1 MLGIKVLSIFFFIY
15 LVFVCDVLGSILF
28 IFNFK
33 INKCVWV
40 FI

>member
-1 MLGIKVLSIFFFIY
+1 MLGIKVPSIFFFIY
-15 LVFVCDVLGSILF
+15 PVFVCDVPGSTSF

-33 INKCVWV
+33 TNKCARA